1 MFSPRPSP
9 CRLWAAAWCRAPR
22 WWAAAW
28 CPWEQVTSLAASHQ
42 PPASHLFKLKLQNT
56 FNTSNNRDREA
67 QLQPQGCWLLE
78 PNILETSQKCY
89 LCNPDQDSYYHICS
103 LEKAHLCPWS
113 IITVGRL
120 QWARAVWLLPA
131 VSAMVMKLG
140 RGTFIELQTNHL
152 RSFHNHG
159 EGPYYIWDTIKTL
172 C

>member
-89 LCNPDQDSYYHICS
+89 FMQSRPGFLLSYLFPGKGSPLS
-103 LEKAHLCPWS
+103 LVHHYCGE
-113 IITVGRL
+113 I
-120 QWARAVWLLPA
+120 A
-131 VSAMVMKLG
+131 VSTSCVAAAGCIGDGNEARQRHISRAANEPSAKFSQSRRRPL
-140 RGTFIELQTNHL
+140 LHL
-152 RSFHNHG
+152 RH
-159 EGPYYIWDTIKTL
+159 Y
-172 C
+172 

>member
-1 MFSPRPSP
+1 MKALVGAFNKEKALVGAFSVIVQLHHLIDLRHWFSPRPSP

-120 QWARAVWLLPA
+120 Q
-131 VSAMVMKLG
+131 
-140 RGTFIELQTNHL
+140 
-152 RSFHNHG
+152 
-159 EGPYYIWDTIKTL
+159 
-172 C
+172 